1 MQSGNSFCGNVQKMQ
16 IFSVKH
22 KRKVAEKSINRSEHK
37 KGMREREEWNQEIKI
52 VKCFFFSY
60 ISLLQQT
67 AMGLPLPHSA
77 PLSMWV
83 AFVYFRSHART
94 CVAPFLCPA
103 SVIEGVLGHF
113 ASFAYRSAYN
123 CIANVISA
131 IKNMRGR
138 ENSLPKPIYTCYK
151 CDSNA
156 T

>member
-1 MQSGNSFCGNVQKMQ
+1 MQ
-16 IFSVKH
+16 IFSVEH
-22 KRKVAEKSINRSEHK
+22 KGKVAEKSINRSENK
-37 KGMREREEWNQEIKI
+37 KRMREREKLNQEIKI
-52 VKCFFFSY
+52 VQCFFSY

-67 AMGLPLPHSA
+67 AMGLPLPHS
-77 PLSMWV
+77 LHSMWV

-94 CVAPFLCPA
+94 CRAPTLFPS

-138 ENSLPKPIYTCYK
+138 ESSLPKRIYTCYK